1 MIFFKKKII
10 FIHIPRC
17 GGTTIEKNLWK
28 NEFDNDFNFDKSDE
42 KHLLQGFVDE
52 YRNKYQFD
60 GLQHLTL
67 HNIKKIYP
75 KESKD
80 FFKFCF
86 IRNPYSRIASTY
98 ASVMTLRKDLRNF
111 LVTYKDTSFKKFLY
125 LIKKN
130 MHTHWLPIN
139 KFFDIEDLNFVG
151 KFENFN
157 DDLEKL
163 GKLTN
168 IELINKNFS
177 GDLNFSNKFNYLDL
191 YKDRECVDLVSEL
204 YQDDLKK
211 FDYSLDNFVEF
222 EKKKKSSIPMSSNLD
237 ISPKEKTLWRFI
249 KKYIKKKFYEISNN
263 LRYKDSW

>member
-80 FFKFCF
+80 FF
-86 IRNPYSRIASTY
+86 Y
-98 ASVMTLRKDLRNF
+98 
-111 LVTYKDTSFKKFLY
+111 
-125 LIKKN
+125 
-130 MHTHWLPIN
+130 
-139 KFFDIEDLNFVG
+139 
-151 KFENFN
+151 
-157 DDLEKL
+157 
-163 GKLTN
+163 
-168 IELINKNFS
+168 
-177 GDLNFSNKFNYLDL
+177 
-191 YKDRECVDLVSEL
+191 
-204 YQDDLKK
+204 
-211 FDYSLDNFVEF
+211 
-222 EKKKKSSIPMSSNLD
+222 
-237 ISPKEKTLWRFI
+237 
-249 KKYIKKKFYEISNN
+249 
-263 LRYKDSW
+263 